1 MISPLLHIMRR
12 EPPLVVARVPGPGDD
27 GPLRL
32 RVRGLL
38 LWSAFARGGLRRAA
52 GGPLLR
58 LHVTGI
64 VGRRARG
71 RRGGLPRVAQVP
83 RVYLRADQ
91 VRLVG
96 RPAARVPFSPIPR
109 LVRGVPFHASVV
121 VFELHPVFA
130 DGCQRNARMDA
141 REAQIEVPSV
151 FTATS
156 VNALRKRARNA
167 RQRCSSISCNAAVHT
182 PPR

>member
-1 MISPLLHIMRR
+1 MHWFSIVNAVIIVLTLGAILAVI
-12 EPPLVVARVPGPGDD
+12 LVR
-27 GPLRL
+27 
-32 RVRGLL
+32 
-38 LWSAFARGGLRRAA
+38 S
-52 GGPLLR
+52 
-58 LHVTGI
+58 
-64 VGRRARG
+64 
-71 RRGGLPRVAQVP
+71 
-83 RVYLRADQ
+83 LRADLSRYNEERQ
-91 VRLVG
+91 SLVEG
-96 RPAARVPFSPIPR
+96 GLEDVEVVSRRASPFSPFPR

-167 RQRCSSISCNAAVHT
+167 RQRCSSISCKHC
-182 PPR
+182 